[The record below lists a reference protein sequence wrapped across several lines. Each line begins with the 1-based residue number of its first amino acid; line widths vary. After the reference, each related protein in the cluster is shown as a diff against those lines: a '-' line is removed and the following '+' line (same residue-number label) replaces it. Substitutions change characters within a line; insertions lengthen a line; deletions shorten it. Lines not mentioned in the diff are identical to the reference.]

1 MYESGGQPVTRTGRN
16 HLLSSISHPIYGI
29 FHSQNRLRLLSLC
42 KTVASVYM
50 CVCVCMCG
58 REGVEGSG
66 SGAVGEPEG
75 QVERDLTLLALCS
88 HKVSS
93 EASGEKVIQTVV
105 PQMARSIF
113 SEMQRPCCLR
123 DTFLMCQRF

>member
-1 MYESGGQPVTRTGRN
+1 
-16 HLLSSISHPIYGI
+16 
-29 FHSQNRLRLLSLC
+29 
-42 KTVASVYM
+42 M
-50 CVCVCMCG
+50 CVCDC
-58 REGVEGSG
+58 VEGSG

-93 EASGEKVIQTVV
+93 EASGKKVIETVA

-113 SEMQRPCCLR
+113 SEMQRPCSSR